1 MIVVGRERGREGEG
15 GREGERWGGILMKLW
30 VMKGE
35 REENAMSEAAGGWD
49 HSAIVKVAPSPFS
62 FVLLSPPSLSP
73 PLCLPLSVSPLSV
86 PCEVNP
92 GPKWEQR

>member
-1 MIVVGRERGREGEG
+1 
-15 GREGERWGGILMKLW
+15 MKLW

-35 REENAMSEAAGGWD
+35 REEKAMSEAAGGRD
-49 HSAIVKVAPSPFS
+49 HFAIVKVAPSPFS

-73 PLCLPLSVSPLSV
+73 PPSPLSV